1 LHISEVKGRSTGG
14 QLMPS
19 QPLILQRGSLVRL
32 KATGAL
38 FEVKEVKGDGRLII
52 AHGPSVLN
60 VREQAVTVVREFNPR
75 SDDVDEPHGSPI
87 EPVRNPPPRP

>member
-1 LHISEVKGRSTGG
+1 
-14 QLMPS
+14 MPS

-60 VREQAVTVVREFNPR
+60 VREQAVVMVREFNPR
-75 SDDVDEPHGSPI
+75 KEGADESSESI
-87 EPVRNPPPRP
+87 SEPETTGKRAETGEG

>member
-1 LHISEVKGRSTGG
+1 
-14 QLMPS
+14 MPS
-19 QPLILQRGSLVRL
+19 QPKNLQRGNLVRL

-75 SDDVDEPHGSPI
+75 SEEADESHGSQI
-87 EPVRNPPPRP
+87 